1 VTLRFYDTL
10 TRTVRDFVPLVPGKV
25 GVYLCGITVQSGP
38 HIGHLRS
45 GVNYDVLRRWLIHR
59 GYDVTFVRNITDI
72 DDKVL
77 EKAVQAGQPFWSL
90 AYANEQLVA
99 AAYRAL
105 NVLPPTY
112 EPRATGHIAE
122 MFALISKLIDDGH
135 AYPAADGSGDVYFD
149 VHSYRDYG
157 ALSGQKPDDMQAAP
171 DGPERA
177 KRDPKDFALWKGAKP
192 DEPDD
197 AYWDSPWG
205 RGRPG
210 WHIECSAMA
219 RRYLGEAFDIHG
231 GGLDLTFPHHENEIA
246 QSRSAG
252 YGFANFWVHHALLN
266 LGTTKMSK
274 SLGNVIDLDNV
285 MALGVRPV
293 ELRYY
298 LVTPHYRSRI
308 DYSEASLRESATAY
322 QRIENFVTRAVAMV
336 GAVEPADLPDEF
348 ADAMDDDL
356 NTSRAFAQVHETVT
370 AGNAALTAGDH
381 DGVRVAL
388 GAVRAMLDIFGL
400 DPLDPHW
407 VGSGASDDLRD
418 TVDALVSLALE
429 QRAAAR
435 QRKDWPTADAVRDQL
450 KAAGVMVEDTPQ
462 GPRWTVGSGEGS

>member
-1 VTLRFYDTL
+1 
-10 TRTVRDFVPLVPGKV
+10 
-25 GVYLCGITVQSGP
+25 
-38 HIGHLRS
+38 
-45 GVNYDVLRRWLIHR
+45 
-59 GYDVTFVRNITDI
+59 
-72 DDKVL
+72 
-77 EKAVQAGQPFWSL
+77 
-90 AYANEQLVA
+90 
-99 AAYRAL
+99 
-105 NVLPPTY
+105 
-112 EPRATGHIAE
+112 
-122 MFALISKLIDDGH
+122 
-135 AYPAADGSGDVYFD
+135 
-149 VHSYRDYG
+149 
-157 ALSGQKPDDMQAAP
+157 
-171 DGPERA
+171 
-177 KRDPKDFALWKGAKP
+177 
-192 DEPDD
+192 
-197 AYWDSPWG
+197 
-205 RGRPG
+205 
-210 WHIECSAMA
+210 MA